1 MVATFTCHICF
12 HRHWAKDELLVVPN
26 VCWWC
31 YGNIICPDGSV
42 ASNAY
47 PVDSSSV
54 RVPPTDLL
62 SELSERLVTAI
73 KEQLQEGDA

>member
-1 MVATFTCHICF
+1 MVATFTCQICL
-12 HRHWAKDELLVVPN
+12 HRHWAKDELTVVPR

-31 YGNIICPDGSV
+31 FGNIICPDDSV

-54 RVPPTDLL
+54 RVPPAEVL
-62 SELSERLVTAI
+62 SELSERLVTALG
-73 KEQLQEGDA
+73 EQLEEGDI